1 MNEVVRDNF
10 LQHHGILGMKWGE
23 RNGPPYPLDAEDHSS
38 SEKKAG
44 WKKSLEGSSQT
55 KESKIND
62 LVPSAAMSKK
72 VKDIKKKEEKTSF
85 RSAYEELIKSCG
97 LTKEDV
103 AIMAACTGLVIGTT
117 AAVYG
122 ASYILSNPYH
132 QFATDVNSN
141 RSPFFY
147 GLDKVLK
154 PGFASK
160 DSKNIGEEALKKG
173 FKEVTASALSE
184 ALKNRSDKGVNP
196 DSLIK
201 AVRLSVVDPQASR
214 RLSCWSASN
223 AYFLGRLTGKEFA
236 CKDFQKL
243 VDFNKFG
250 QLYKNE
256 ISKFSI
262 DGELMSNFVGKP
274 GTKRERPLG
283 SSDTLKLFD
292 SIAKN
297 LSGMKPNGHD
307 GSIVGFIN
315 GAYHSL
321 GCTHQWNFE
330 ITKDKVLHIADGYS
344 GERYAVGKVLGG
356 KMVYDSPD
364 ILRDVITNRGNG
376 NPIAEAIRNFTRE
389 LEHYNRESIRFYAPS
404 IDDLN
409 LDALSRVV
417 LGK

>member
-1 MNEVVRDNF
+1 MNEVVRDIF

-55 KESKIND
+55 NESKIND

-72 VKDIKKKEEKTSF
+72 VKDIKKKEKTKF
-85 RSAYEELIKSCG
+85 RSSYEELIKAAG
-97 LTKEDV
+97 LTDEDV
-103 AIMAACTGLVIGTT
+103 KIMAAMIGVTLGTT
-117 AAVYG
+117 AALYG
-122 ASYILSNPYH
+122 IGYVMDNPYH
-132 QFATDVNSN
+132 VFASDVNSN
-141 RSPFFY
+141 HSPFFY

-160 DSKNIGEEALKKG
+160 DSKNIGAEALRKG
-173 FKEVTASALSE
+173 YKEVTASAISE
-184 ALKNRSDKGVNP
+184 ALKNRSDKGVDP
-196 DSLIK
+196 DSLIR

-262 DGELMSNFVGKP
+262 DGDLMSTFVGKP

-283 SSDTLKLFD
+283 SSDALKLFD

-364 ILRDVITNRGNG
+364 ILRDVITTRGDG

-404 IDDLN
+404 VDDLN
-409 LDALSRVV
+409 LDTLSRVV
-417 LGK
+417 LGR